1 MASIVPFGAFR
12 LTREVWRRIGSF
24 TRTELNAWR
33 RGGLA
38 RSFSQLFDRRAHAFA
53 YGTPP
58 PPHRQS
64 TKNDAQ

>member
-24 TRTELNAWR
+24 TRAELNAWR
-33 RGGLA
+33 RGGF
-38 RSFSQLFDRRAHAFA
+38 SFSQLFDRLAHAFA
-53 YGTPP
+53 YGALP
-58 PPHRQS
+58 PPHCQS